1 MSQIRMRK
9 FLQNKLW
16 RDKTPDMMKQNHG
29 SIIHW
34 RRLDDNQFN
43 EQLRLKLLE
52 EADEVRLAKSKE
64 DLVGELADVF
74 EVLDNLCKLNN
85 IAKDEVIAAQ
95 VVKAEKRGGFGE
107 RMYVTIAEHPQNSF
121 GEKYCLAEP
130 AKYPEI
136 V

>member
-1 MSQIRMRK
+1 MTQIKMRK

-16 RDKTPDMMKQNHG
+16 RDKANEMMKQNHG

-34 RRLDDNQFN
+34 RRLDDGEFN

-64 DLVGELADVF
+64 DLIGELADVF

-85 IAKDEVIAAQ
+85 ISKDEVVAAQ
-95 VVKAEKRGGFGE
+95 AIKIAQRGGFGE
-107 RMYVTIAEHPQNSF
+107 RKYITIAEHPENSF
-121 GEKYCLAEP
+121 GEKYCLADP
-130 AKYPEI
+130 VKYPEI
-136 V
+136 L